1 MKAITNSNN
10 LFLKP
15 IKNYP
20 NFNSIN
26 FYCDFETILVD
37 NIHYVSCFSIVGP
50 RVYYSKSLFSADA
63 LNIKDESSKL
73 IISFIQICNELQQN
87 IFSIMN
93 LKILFLFHNFNKF
106 DSFFIINSL
115 SKKLEFEVNLITR
128 NRTIYK
134 MIVVNNFN
142 HFTLEFR
149 DTYLLL
155 NISLERMGN
164 IFCKQ
169 YKKIKFDYSLNT
181 LDIYQKKKTFS
192 ITKKKIEIY
201 CLNDSLVLRE
211 GFERFI
217 KEINLLLFVNPL
229 LCLSLPSLAIKIFL
243 KDFYDFQSGAIE
255 NCTGNKEIFIRKSYK
270 GGTVDVFKPYMKN
283 GYHYDINSL
292 YPYVMKEFKYPVGK
306 GVFINSSEINL
317 DTFFGFIEV
326 EVYCPT
332 SIKIP
337 LLTKYDKLK
346 GLICPTG
353 SWKDIYFSEELKV
366 AKRLGYTFKILRG
379 VHYKKKNIFVN
390 IIQKFHNLRS
400 QYSKNSPSNT
410 ILKLLMNSLYGR
422 FGMKPILPVTKIV
435 DKKEYNEIQAIYD
448 ILDQTVLNQK
458 IIIVFI
464 EKPVIEKLDLLLKF
478 NLITK
483 NKYNK
488 LKQESLNKSFFTPI
502 QIASAITSYARIVAY
517 KYKSDVNNE
526 IYYSDTDSIFCK
538 YPIHKRYLSDIKLG
552 FMKKCGK
559 VKEAYFIAPKIY
571 ACLYLNK
578 FDIKCKG
585 VNKGLVSFQDIKNL
599 YNGKEKSFVN
609 TLLFKKDYKKFII
622 KKIEQKID
630 ISGNFLKRKK
640 IYTNGIWTSTIPQ
653 HLNKNPHTLLNLS
666 KSK

>member
-1 MKAITNSNN
+1 MKSINNSNSS
-10 LFLKP
+10 FLKP
-15 IKNYP
+15 IKTYS

-26 FYCDFETILVD
+26 FYCDFETILVND
-37 NIHYVSCFSIVGP
+37 IHYVSCFSIVGS
-50 RVYYSKSLFSADA
+50 RINYYKSLPLVNISNIKYKSSQLILSFIKICHELKSNNFSA
-63 LNIKDESSKL
+63 N
-73 IISFIQICNELQQN
+73 NN
-87 IFSIMN
+87 
-93 LKILFLFHNFNKF
+93 KILFLFHNFNKF

-115 SKKLEFEVNLITR
+115 SKKKEFEVNLITR

-134 MIVVNNFN
+134 MIIINKLKN
-142 HFTLEFR
+142 FTLEFR

-155 NISLERMGN
+155 NISLERIGH

-169 YKKIKFDYSLNT
+169 YKKIKFDYLLNT
-181 LDIYQKKKTFS
+181 LKVYTKKKFFFD
-192 ITKKKIEIY
+192 IKKKIEIY

-217 KEINLLLFVNPL
+217 KEIKQILFLNPL

-243 KDFYDFQSGAIE
+243 KDFYDFQNGAIE
-255 NCTGNKEIFIRKSYK
+255 NCVGNTEVFIRKSYK
-270 GGTVDVFKPYMKN
+270 GGTVDVFKPYMKK

-306 GVFINSSEINL
+306 GIFVSSNNINL
-317 DTFFGFIEV
+317 DTFFGFVEV
-326 EVYCPT
+326 EVYCPN

-337 LLTKYDKLK
+337 LLTKYDKFK

-353 SWKDIYFSEELKV
+353 RWKDIYFSEELKV
-366 AKRLGYTFKILRG
+366 ASSLGYKFRIIRG
-379 VHYKKKNIFVN
+379 ISYNKKKIFVN
-390 IIQKFHNLRS
+390 IINKFHDLRC

-422 FGMKPILPVTKIV
+422 FGMKPTLPVTQLV
-435 DKKEYNEIQAIYD
+435 NKKEYNEIQAIYN

-458 IIIVFI
+458 IIVVFI
-464 EKPVIEKLDLLLKF
+464 KTPVLEKLDLLLKF
-478 NLITK
+478 NLITEK
-483 NKYNK
+483 KYNI
-488 LKQESLNKSFFTPI
+488 LKYESLNKSFFTPI
-502 QIASAITSYARIVAY
+502 QIASSITSYARIIVH
-517 KYKSDVNNE
+517 KYKSDFNNE

-538 YPIHKRYLSDIKLG
+538 YPIHKRYLSDVKLG

-585 VNKGLVSFQDIKNL
+585 VNKGLVSFKDIKNL
-599 YNGKEKSFVN
+599 YSGKEKSFIN
-609 TLLFKKDYKKFII
+609 TLFFKKDYKKFII

-630 ISGNFLKRKK
+630 ISGIFLKRKK
-640 IYTNGIWTSTIPQ
+640 IYINGIWTSTS
-653 HLNKNPHTLLNLS
+653 PHNINILPFFSGDN
-666 KSK
+666 